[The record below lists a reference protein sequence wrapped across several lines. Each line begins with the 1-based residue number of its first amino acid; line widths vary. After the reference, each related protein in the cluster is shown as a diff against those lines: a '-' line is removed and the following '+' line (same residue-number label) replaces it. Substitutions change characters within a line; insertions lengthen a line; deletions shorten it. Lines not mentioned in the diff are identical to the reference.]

1 MNEPRLLATA
11 VLLWAGLWTLLAAAQ
26 PPLPVASERQ
36 QDAATAMRQR
46 LAEPLQQAVA
56 QRLAAP
62 GAVELTELETLR
74 LRPDAAEVR
83 FHGLLHGEHGPR
95 ALLAVDAELDR
106 QSLQPRQ
113 FRVQLRE
120 EPVPGPRLALRSP

>member
-1 MNEPRLLATA
+1 MNETRVLAAA

-26 PPLPVASERQ
+26 PPLPVASERHH
-36 QDAATAMRQR
+36 DTALAHRQR

-83 FHGLLHGEHGPR
+83 FLGLLHGERGPR

-106 QSLQPRQ
+106 KSLQPRQ
-113 FRVQLRE
+113 FQVQLHE
-120 EPVPGPRLALRSP
+120 EPASPPRLAALQP

>member
-1 MNEPRLLATA
+1 MNETRLLATA
-11 VLLWAGLWTLLAAAQ
+11 VLLWAGLWTLLASAQ
-26 PPLPVASERQ
+26 PALPVAADRQ
-36 QDAATAMRQR
+36 HDAATAMRQR

-83 FHGLLHGEHGPR
+83 FRGLLHGEHGPR

-106 QSLQPRQ
+106 KSLQPRQ
-113 FRVQLRE
+113 FHVQLRE
-120 EPVPGPRLALRSP
+120 EPAAPRRLAALQP